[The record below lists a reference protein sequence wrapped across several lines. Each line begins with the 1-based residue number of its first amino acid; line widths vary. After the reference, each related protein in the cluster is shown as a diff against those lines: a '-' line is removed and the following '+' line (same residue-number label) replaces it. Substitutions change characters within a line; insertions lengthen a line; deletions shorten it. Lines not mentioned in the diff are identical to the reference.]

1 MFAYLIGK
9 ITEKEPTR
17 CTLEIQGVGYD
28 IFIPFTTS
36 QTLAIGQKNV
46 KLFTYVHV
54 REDVFQV
61 YGFADEKDKEIFK
74 LLLSVGGIGPKSAL
88 GILSGISR
96 VELQNRIVSNDIP
109 GLISLPGIGKKTAER
124 LIVEL
129 RDKLVKMGFSATED
143 DKYQTSEDS
152 ELVEDAVSALVSL
165 GYPKTAALK
174 SIRQIV
180 KKSDAQSLSVEH
192 LVKEALQSA

>member
-17 CTLEIQGVGYD
+17 CTLEIQDVGYNV
-28 IFIPFTTS
+28 FIPFTTS
-36 QTLAIGQKNV
+36 QTIAIGQDDV

-54 REDVFQV
+54 REDVFQI
-61 YGFADEKDKEIFK
+61 YGFSDEKDKDIFK

-96 VELQNRIVSNDIP
+96 VELQNRIVSSDIH
-109 GLISLPGIGKKTAER
+109 GLTSLPGIGKKTAER

-129 RDKLVKMGFSATED
+129 RDKLVKMGFMVSED
-143 DKYQTSEDS
+143 EKYQTLEDS
-152 ELVEDAVSALVSL
+152 ELVEDAVAALVSL

-180 KKSDAQSLSVEH
+180 KKSDSENLSVEH
-192 LVKEALQSA
+192 LVKEALQST